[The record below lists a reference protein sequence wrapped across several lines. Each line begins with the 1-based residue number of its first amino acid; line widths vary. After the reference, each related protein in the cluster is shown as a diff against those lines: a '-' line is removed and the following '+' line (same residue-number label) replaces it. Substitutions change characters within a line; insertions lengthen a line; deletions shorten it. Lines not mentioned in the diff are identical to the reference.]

1 MAKYKSSYSHT
12 IPTRS
17 QALPKGRPLLKAAI
31 KIKTWLFDVTS
42 RRKKILRMPIQRT
55 NLTKRLSPACRSMF
69 VLTIDTRTVRG
80 ANQTLRA
87 NHIERCAKR
96 YEGTRESTR
105 CNETGKKQC
114 NQKCSLFSCR
124 ISSNPIKTW
133 SMSGKGFFGFWKSNT
148 ILLAECNRGGGWFC
162 KPQVHYWTIIPQ
174 FCVPLCIARDKNE
187 QTVGWVLHSPC
198 KSNPINYWWIKGTN
212 NGNTIYDACL
222 RYRK

>member
-1 MAKYKSSYSHT
+1 MHLALPHYFTMAKYKSSYSHT

-55 NLTKRLSPACRSMF
+55 NLTKWLSPACRSMF
-69 VLTIDTRTVRG
+69 VLTIDTRTMRG
-80 ANQTLRA
+80 ANQTLWA

-96 YEGTRESTR
+96 YEGTRESTS

-124 ISSNPIKTW
+124 ISSNPINDLCRAR
-133 SMSGKGFFGFWKSNT
+133 GFLVFGNQTRSFSLNAT
-148 ILLAECNRGGGWFC
+148 GGGM
-162 KPQVHYWTIIPQ
+162 I
-174 FCVPLCIARDKNE
+174 L
-187 QTVGWVLHSPC
+187 
-198 KSNPINYWWIKGTN
+198 
-212 NGNTIYDACL
+212 
-222 RYRK
+222 